1 MLFADD
7 TIIFTNGSKVS
18 LSRLLSFLETY
29 EKASGQRVN
38 KRKCS
43 FLAPPK
49 MSHTRIHQIAN
60 LTGFHHESTYIKYL
74 GVPLCRGRI
83 KASYFQPIIDK
94 IQSRVSGWFSK
105 LLSFGGKIILLR
117 YVLSSMPLHLLA
129 AMNPPV
135 SIFDRIERVFAA
147 FLLNSSTE
155 SSKHHWIS
163 WDALARP
170 TQEGGIGVRRLS
182 EVGDAFTFKRCW
194 SLVQKASLWSDYL
207 SSKYFPNSSFSAAT
221 LNSGCSRAWR
231 NLIRVRPHFEK
242 MSQIMLGDGSS
253 GFFLDNWSGLGA
265 LKHFIPHHPWADL
278 PYKLISVRLQRR
290 ADDSLLTSLCSILPS
305 GVLADLIPAGINLHP
320 GAHDKLAWTVE
331 GDGAFSIWSA
341 YNHLHQTCS
350 FSVQLQRA
358 FTEIFTPPAPLKISF
373 LMLRALRNR
382 LPLDDNIKKLGIP
395 LASACCCKNAFL
407 GRIGSY

>member
-1 MLFADD
+1 
-7 TIIFTNGSKVS
+7 
-18 LSRLLSFLETY
+18 
-29 EKASGQRVN
+29 
-38 KRKCS
+38 
-43 FLAPPK
+43 

-74 GVPLCRGRI
+74 GVPLCCGRI
-83 KASYFQPIIDK
+83 KASYFQPIIEK

-105 LLSFGGKIILLR
+105 LLSFGGKIILL
-117 YVLSSMPLHLLA
+117 
-129 AMNPPV
+129 
-135 SIFDRIERVFAA
+135 RIERVFAA

-278 PYKLISVRLQRR
+278 PYKLISFFS
-290 ADDSLLTSLCSILPS
+290 ATPMGFHEDFDSPSTFEDLL
-305 GVLADLIPAGINLHP
+305 
-320 GAHDKLAWTVE
+320 
-331 GDGAFSIWSA
+331 
-341 YNHLHQTCS
+341 
-350 FSVQLQRA
+350 
-358 FTEIFTPPAPLKISF
+358 
-373 LMLRALRNR
+373 
-382 LPLDDNIKKLGIP
+382 
-395 LASACCCKNAFL
+395 
-407 GRIGSY
+407 